1 MFNILVCDDDKEIV
15 DAIDIYLSQEG
26 YHILKAYDGLQAIE
40 IMKKEEVHLIL
51 LDIMMPNLDGIRATR
66 KIRETSSVPIIM
78 LSAKSEDVDKILGL
92 NIGADDYITKPFN
105 SLELI
110 ARVKSQLRR
119 YTQLGNLATEEKEAV
134 YVCGGLVVND
144 DLKTV
149 TVDGEPV
156 KLTPIEYNILVLLIK
171 NQGKV
176 FSIEQIYENI
186 WNEEAIG
193 ADNTVAVHIR
203 HIREKIEIN
212 PREPRYLKVV
222 WGIGYKIEKM

>member
-1 MFNILVCDDDKEIV
+1 MNILVCDDDHAIV
-15 DAIDIYLSQEG
+15 DAIEIYLSQEG
-26 YHILKAYDGLQAIE
+26 YRVLKAYDGLEAIKMLQEHE
-40 IMKKEEVHLIL
+40 IHLIL
-51 LDIMMPNLDGIRATR
+51 IDIMMPKMDGMRATM
-66 KIRETSSVPIIM
+66 KIRETNGVPIIF

-105 SLELI
+105 PLELV

-119 YTQLGNLATEEKEAV
+119 FNELGGTAQEPKETIYKV
-134 YVCGGLVVND
+134 GGLQIND
-144 DLKTV
+144 DLKQV
-149 TVDGEPV
+149 TVDGEFV
-156 KLTPIEYNILVLLIK
+156 KLTPIEYNILLLLMK

-176 FSIEQIYENI
+176 FSINQIYESI

-212 PREPRYLKVV
+212 PKDPRYLKVV
-222 WGIGYKIEKM
+222 WGVGYKIEKA